1 MKSANGVEDVIIIGG
16 GPAGSTAASFLSMK
30 GHRVTLLEK
39 EKFPR
44 EHVGESLLPFC
55 YGIFEQLGVLDQ
67 MKSCFVRKPGVRFVD
82 IEGKRSTSWCFNH
95 VIHDPSFLSF
105 QVTRSTFD
113 QMLLD
118 NARKKGAVVKEETR
132 VQDCDFDGPD
142 GTVLVTAVGPDG
154 AKQDYQGKFLIDAS
168 GRNGLV
174 STRKGWRKKFEGLD
188 RTAFWTHYR
197 GVNLLGGLEEGLSMI
212 VYLGGEK
219 KGWIWIFPL
228 DTDRLTVG
236 VVVNNE
242 YIRQQ
247 KAIFQ
252 QNGAGDWTA
261 ALFQH
266 ELALS
271 PFVQKILDGSEIIEP
286 LRVEGDYSYYV
297 DPENKYGQNFALV
310 GDASTFIDPIF
321 SSGIFLS
328 MNGSRLVSE
337 AIHQKLSAGEDQG
350 REALVA
356 AYGKING
363 AYGLVHRLIRLFYNP
378 HAVTFAEAGLLGN
391 SEHRQHE
398 NAMAAGHFLL
408 AGDFFDRH
416 EQYHEFMDLLEQP
429 SLFNSYKYN
438 VIDRDRFQASS
449 CGVSPSDVFPSLA
462 PMTNPLDPTS
472 DFSPRD
478 ELL

>member
-1 MKSANGVEDVIIIGG
+1 MKSAIGVDDVLIIGG
-16 GPAGSTAASFLSMK
+16 GPAGSTAATFLSMK
-30 GHRVTLLEK
+30 GHRVTLFEK

-55 YGIFEQLGVLDQ
+55 YGIFEQLGVLEQ

-113 QMLLD
+113 QLLLD
-118 NARKKGAVVKEETR
+118 NSRKNGAIVHEETR
-132 VQDCDFDGPD
+132 VQDFDFDTPD
-142 GTVLVTAVGPDG
+142 GLVRLAAVGPDG
-154 AKQDYQGKFLIDAS
+154 AKQEYQGRFLIDAS
-168 GRNGLV
+168 GRNGV
-174 STRKGWRKKFEGLD
+174 VATRKGWRQKFEDLD

-197 GVNLLGGLEEGLSMI
+197 GANFLGGLEEGLSMI

-247 KAIFQ
+247 KALFQ
-252 QNGAGDWTA
+252 QNGTTDWA
-261 ALFQH
+261 MALFEH
-266 ELALS
+266 EMALS
-271 PFVQKILDGSEIIEP
+271 PFVTKILDGAQIVEP
-286 LRVEGDYSYYV
+286 LRVEGDYSYFIDQEKKHGRNY
-297 DPENKYGQNFALV
+297 ALI

-337 AIHQKLSAGEDQG
+337 AIHQKLTAGEERG
-350 REALVA
+350 REAFAA

-378 HAVTFAEAGLLGN
+378 HAVSFAEAGLLGH
-391 SEHRQHE
+391 SEHVKHE

-429 SLFNSYKYN
+429 SLFNNFKHN
-438 VIDRDRFQASS
+438 VISREQFQASS
-449 CGVSPSDVFPSLA
+449 CGVSPEDVFPSLA
-462 PMTNPLDPTS
+462 S
-472 DFSPRD
+472 KVQI
-478 ELL
+478 

>member
-1 MKSANGVEDVIIIGG
+1 MESVNEVNDVLIIGG
-16 GPAGSTAASFLSMK
+16 GPAGSTAASFLSMN
-30 GHRVTLLEK
+30 GHRVTLFEK

-67 MKSCFVRKPGVRFVD
+67 LKGCFVRKPGVRFVD

-105 QVTRSTFD
+105 QVTRSLFD

-118 NARKKGAVVKEETR
+118 NSRKQGATVHEETR
-132 VQDCDFDGPD
+132 VHDFDLDAPD
-142 GTVLVTAVGPDG
+142 GLVRLTAVGPDG
-154 AKQDYQGKFLIDAS
+154 AKQTYQGRFLIDAS
-168 GRNGLV
+168 GRNGV
-174 STRKGWRKKFEGLD
+174 VATRKGWRQKFEDLD
-188 RTAFWTHYR
+188 RTAFWTHYQ
-197 GVNLLGGLEEGLSMI
+197 GANFLGGLEEGLSMI

-228 DTDRLTVG
+228 DTDRMTVG

-247 KAIFQ
+247 KAVFQ
-252 QNGAGDWTA
+252 QDGATDWA
-261 ALFQH
+261 MALFEH

-271 PFVQKILDGSEIIEP
+271 PFVTKVLDGADIVEP
-286 LRVEGDYSYYV
+286 LRVEGDYSYFV
-297 DPENKYGQNFALV
+297 DQEKKHGRNYALI

-337 AIHQKLSAGEDQG
+337 AIHQKLTAGEERG
-350 REALVA
+350 REAFAA

-378 HAVTFAEAGLLGN
+378 HAVSFAEAGLLGN
-391 SEHRQHE
+391 SEHVEHE

-429 SLFNSYKYN
+429 SLFNSFKHN
-438 VIDRDRFQASS
+438 VINREQFQASS
-449 CGVSPSDVFPSLA
+449 CGVSPEDVFPSLA
-462 PMTNPLDPTS
+462 KKAQI
-472 DFSPRD
+472 
-478 ELL
+478 

>member
-1 MKSANGVEDVIIIGG
+1 MKSANGLDDVVIIGG

-55 YGIFEQLGVLDQ
+55 YGIFEQLGVLEQ

-95 VIHDPSFLSF
+95 VIHDPSYLSF
-105 QVTRSTFD
+105 QVTRSVFD
-113 QMLLD
+113 QLLLD
-118 NARKKGAVVKEETR
+118 NSRKQGATVHEETR
-132 VQDCDFDGPD
+132 VQDFDIDAAD
-142 GTVLVTAVGPDG
+142 GTVRVTAVGPDG
-154 AKQDYQGKFLIDAS
+154 RKQDHRARFLIDAS
-168 GRNGLV
+168 GRNGFV
-174 STRKGWRKKFEGLD
+174 ATRKGWRQKFEDLD

-197 GVNLLGGLEEGLSMI
+197 DVNMLGGLEEGLSMI

-228 DTDRLTVG
+228 DSNRLTVG

-247 KAIFQ
+247 KATFREQ
-252 QNGAGDWTA
+252 GVADWTQ
-261 ALFQH
+261 ALFDH

-271 PFVQKILDGSEIIEP
+271 PFVQKILAGSEIVEP

-297 DPENKYGQNFALV
+297 EPEKKYGRNFALI

-337 AIHQKLSAGEDQG
+337 ALHQKLTSGDERG
-350 REALVA
+350 NEAMAA

-378 HAVTFAEAGLLGN
+378 HAVTFAEAGLLGS
-391 SEHRQHE
+391 SEHVQHE

-416 EQYHEFMDLLEQP
+416 EQYHEFMDLLQQP
-429 SLFNSYKYN
+429 SLFNTFKHN
-438 VIDRDRFQASS
+438 VIDRDHFQASS
-449 CGVSPSDVFPSLA
+449 CGVEAADVFPSLSQ
-462 PMTNPLDPTS
+462 TD
-472 DFSPRD
+472 
-478 ELL
+478 

>member
-1 MKSANGVEDVIIIGG
+1 MKSANGIEDVVIIGG
-16 GPAGSTAASFLSMK
+16 GPAGSTAATFLSMK

-55 YGIFEQLGVLDQ
+55 YGIFEQLGLLDD
-67 MKSCFVRKPGVRFVD
+67 MKRCFVRKPGVRFVD

-105 QVTRSTFD
+105 QVTRSDFD
-113 QMLLD
+113 LLLL
-118 NARKKGAVVKEETR
+118 NNSRKHGAVVKEETR
-132 VQDCDFDGPD
+132 VQDVDLAGPND
-142 GTVLVTAVGPDG
+142 SVSVTAVGPDG
-154 AKQDYQGKFLIDAS
+154 SKQSYQARFLIDAS
-168 GRNGLV
+168 GRNSLV
-174 STRKGWRKKFEGLD
+174 ATRQGWRKKIEGLD
-188 RTAFWTHYR
+188 RTAFWTHLE
-197 GVNLLGGLEEGLSMI
+197 GVNLLGGLEEGLSLI

-219 KGWIWIFPL
+219 KGWIWVFPL
-228 DTDRLTVG
+228 GTDRLTVG
-236 VVVNNE
+236 VVLNND

-247 KAIFQ
+247 KVMFQ
-252 QNGAGDWTA
+252 EQGVEDWTL

-271 PFVQKILDGSEIIEP
+271 PFVTKILDGAHIVEP
-286 LRVEGDYSYYV
+286 LRVEGDYSYFV
-297 DPENKYGQNFALV
+297 DKENKYGSGYALI

-328 MNGSRLVSE
+328 MNGSRLVAE
-337 AIHQKLSAGEDQG
+337 AIHQKLTAGNERG
-350 REALVA
+350 NEALAA

-378 HAVTFAEAGLLGN
+378 HAITFAEAGLLGN
-391 SEHRQHE
+391 SEHQQHE

-429 SLFNSYKYN
+429 SLFNNYKYN
-438 VIDRDRFQASS
+438 VIDRDHFQASS
-449 CGVSPSDVFPSLA
+449 CGVSPSDVFPGLS
-462 PMTNPLDPTS
+462 PMTNPLDKTS
-472 DFSPRD
+472 DFST
-478 ELL
+478 